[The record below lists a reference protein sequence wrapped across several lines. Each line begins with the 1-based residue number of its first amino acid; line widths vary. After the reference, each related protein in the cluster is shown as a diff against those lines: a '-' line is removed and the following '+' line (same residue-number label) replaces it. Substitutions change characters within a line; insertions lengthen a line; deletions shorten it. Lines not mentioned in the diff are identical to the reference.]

1 MKNPIKIIHKFKNDN
16 KYIQYKVYIFVG
28 NLIDDSLMKILKYIE
43 DKDLLTTFNLLSTK
57 EIKQLESYYGEK
69 WYEFFFISDHINFQ
83 INNIKNN
90 SSKRKALE

>member
-69 WYEFFFISDHINFQ
+69 WYEFFFISDHSLQ
-83 INNIKNN
+83 
-90 SSKRKALE
+90 L